1 MEQVRIDMVKSGL
14 SRFRVS
20 TSETSLATEK
30 GFSADTADETVDR
43 QTTSFQRSDSGMI
56 AAHTLW
62 E

>member
-1 MEQVRIDMVKSGL
+1 MVKSGL

-30 GFSADTADETVDR
+30 GFSADTADEIVDR